1 MLFTEDVSMLISRE
15 IIALRFDESIFTS
28 KNLLSYLR
36 VPIIT
41 RNFQKQHFFFFWKLF
56 WKLCRIVC
64 SQIYNDKNI
73 SEES

>member
-41 RNFQKQHFFFFWKLF
+41 
-56 WKLCRIVC
+56 
-64 SQIYNDKNI
+64 NI
-73 SEES
+73 QW